1 MNKIEPK
8 YCHSLNNSS
17 REELKEIVEPKYKSY
32 REYGI
37 SPIKDL
43 LRNITIE
50 TQNSINNNEKL
61 EKKKIYFQSFLS
73 NSVRLHEQRVNNY
86 KIKTPLDV
94 LKEKIHILEKKQ

>member
-50 TQNSINNNEKL
+50 TQNSINN
-61 EKKKIYFQSFLS
+61 KKKKYIFKVFYQIL
-73 NSVRLHEQRVNNY
+73 
-86 KIKTPLDV
+86 LDYM
-94 LKEKIHILEKKQ
+94 KKD